1 MLGGGNESFYTFRE
15 RGEGMIKEEKG
26 RIIRE
31 EVTMFLIS
39 QIGVPMA
46 TELQLFWLKKIMFTW
61 ENMHRTS

>member
-46 TELQLFWLKKIMFTW
+46 TELLLFLAQQNNVHLGK
-61 ENMHRTS
+61 HAQD

>member
-39 QIGVPMA
+39 QISVPMA
-46 TELQLFWLKKIMFTW
+46 TELLFWLNKIIFTW